1 MPGTTSD
8 IRNGLVIRYNG
19 ELHTIVEFHHVSPG
33 NWRAF
38 IRTRLKNLK
47 TGRVIETRFRSGEEL
62 DIARVEH
69 RPCQYL
75 YHDGQDYIFMHTETY
90 DQFPIAA
97 DMLGDGAQF
106 LKEGMLVDA
115 LFDGEAVVGVDLPTF
130 VSLEVTYTEPSVRGD
145 TATNVLKAATVETGA
160 SVNVPLFVEAGD
172 MIKIDT
178 RSGEYVERVK
188 A

>member
-38 IRTRLKNLK
+38 IRTKLKNMK
-47 TGRVIETRFRSGEEL
+47 TGRVIEVRFRSGEEL

-69 RPCQYL
+69 RSCQYL
-75 YHDGQDYIFMHTETY
+75 YHDGQDYVFMHTETY
-90 DQFPIAA
+90 DQFPISAE
-97 DMLGDGAQF
+97 MLGDGAQF
-106 LKEGMLVDA
+106 LKEGMTVDA
-115 LFDGEAVVGVDLPTF
+115 LFDGDAVVGVELPTF
-130 VSLEVTYTEPSVRGD
+130 VNLEVTYTEPAVRGD

-160 SVNVPLFVEAGD
+160 SVQVPLFVEVGD
-172 MIKIDT
+172 TIKIDT
-178 RSGEYVERVK
+178 RTGEYVERVK